1 MHLRYEA
8 VLLLFCQLDTE
19 LPDALKLQSLRL
31 DWIRFETANILGCQ
45 VHHIVAPSCRVHAV
59 LGVLFNLL
67 QMLLELFEKFVVILL
82 NQKFVGFIVDNHLE
96 VAEV

>member
-8 VLLLFCQLDTE
+8 VLLLFFQLDTE
-19 LPDALKLQSLRL
+19 LPDTLKLQSLRL
-31 DWIRFETANILGCQ
+31 DWIRFKTANILGCQ
-45 VHHIVAPSCRVHAV
+45 VHNIVAPSCRVHAV
-59 LGVLFNLL
+59 LGVLVNLF

-82 NQKFVGFIVDNHLE
+82 NQKFVGFIIDNHLE